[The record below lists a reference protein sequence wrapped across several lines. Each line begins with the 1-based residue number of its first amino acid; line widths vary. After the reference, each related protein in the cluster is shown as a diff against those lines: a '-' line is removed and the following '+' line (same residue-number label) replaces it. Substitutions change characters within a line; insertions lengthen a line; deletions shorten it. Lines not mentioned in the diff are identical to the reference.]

1 MKDALKNLSTI
12 IMAGGKGERLFPLT
26 RDKAKPVITF
36 GGIYRIL
43 DFTLSNCLNSGIRRI
58 YVLSQYGSFSLDQ
71 HLRQAWDVM
80 HPDLGEFIYSM
91 PPQQIMVSR
100 WYRGTAD
107 SIYQNLTLLEQ
118 ERPRQVLI
126 LSGDHVYKMNY
137 LEMMEFHLS
146 RDADLTVAAVM
157 VPRIEGSSFG
167 ILKVNEAS
175 EVENFLEKPKDP
187 PGLPDNPDFSLVSMG
202 VYIFKAEVLVEEV
215 IKDAKKK
222 VSKHDFG
229 GDIIPQMVGRKKVY
243 AYNFQ
248 DPVTKTP
255 QYWRDIGLLDAYFK
269 AHQDLLGAD
278 PVFELYDTEWPVRS
292 RPQLLPPSKYIGTG
306 SPVTVEDSLI
316 ASGCVIEGA
325 VQRAVLSPGVKVGSQ
340 ANVSEAVLWDGVEIG
355 AGAQIKRAIIEEGVR
370 VPPGFTIGI
379 DPKRDAKRFH
389 LTENGVVVVPNNA
402 VMEAD

>member
-1 MKDALKNLSTI
+1 MKKLTTI

-58 YVLSQYGSFSLDQ
+58 YVLSQYGSFSLEQ

-80 HPDLGEFIYSM
+80 HPDLNEFIYSM
-91 PPQQIMVSR
+91 PPQQIMVNR

-126 LSGDHVYKMNY
+126 LSGDHVYKLNY
-137 LEMMEFHLS
+137 REMMDFHLQHN
-146 RDADLTVAAVM
+146 ADLTVAAVM
-157 VPRIEGSSFG
+157 VPRVEGSSFG

-202 VYIFKAEVLVEEV
+202 VYIFNAETLVEEV

-222 VSKHDFG
+222 TSKHDFG
-229 GDIIPQMVGRKKVY
+229 GDIIPQMVGHKKVY

-248 DPVTKTP
+248 DPVTNTP
-255 QYWRDIGLLDAYFK
+255 RYWRDIGLLDAYFK
-269 AHQDLLGAD
+269 AHQDLLGKA
-278 PVFELYDTEWPVRS
+278 PVFELYDADWPVRS
-292 RPQLLPPSKYIGTG
+292 KPQLYPPSKYICSG
-306 SPVTVEDSLI
+306 SHVTVEDSLI
-316 ASGCVIEGA
+316 ASGCIIEGT
-325 VQRAVLSPGVKVGSQ
+325 VERSVLSPGVKVGVGATVCQ
-340 ANVSEAVLWDGVEIG
+340 AILWDGVEVGSG
-355 AGAQIKRAIIEEGVR
+355 AHIRQAIIEEGVR
-370 VPPGFTIGI
+370 VPPGFTIGL
-379 DPKRDAKRFH
+379 DHERDAKRFH
-389 LTENGVVVVPNNA
+389 VTENGVVVVPNNA
-402 VMEAD
+402 VMVGD